1 MVVVLGLAF
10 VLSATVT
17 IISLFR
23 SGVTYVPNVIGRSE
37 TEAQKMIDE
46 AGLEVKVQHRSDPA
60 PANTVIDMNR
70 PPNSSVKKGFTITIV
85 VSSGP
90 AQTKSELR
98 VPGPEG
104 WVPGSEFRVPSS
116 EFRFSVDSGITLAEV
131 QATSRRLEIWNSE
144 PGTLNPEL

>member
-90 AQTKSELR
+90 AQTKSQLR
-98 VPGPEG
+98 V
-104 WVPGSEFRVPSS
+104 
-116 EFRFSVDSGITLAEV
+116 SGFWFLV
-131 QATSRRLEIWNSE
+131 S
-144 PGTLNPEL
+144 G

>member
-23 SGVTYVPNVIGRSE
+23 SGVTYVPNVIGISE
-37 TEAQKMIDE
+37 TDAQKMIED
-46 AGLEVKVQHRSDPA
+46 AGLEVRVQHRSDAA
-60 PANTVIDMNR
+60 PANTVIDINR

-90 AQTKSELR
+90 AQTKSELKTSR
-98 VPGPEG
+98 TDQFLV
-104 WVPGSEFRVPSS
+104 FRFPSS
-116 EFRFSVDSGITLAEV
+116 G
-131 QATSRRLEIWNSE
+131 
-144 PGTLNPEL
+144 